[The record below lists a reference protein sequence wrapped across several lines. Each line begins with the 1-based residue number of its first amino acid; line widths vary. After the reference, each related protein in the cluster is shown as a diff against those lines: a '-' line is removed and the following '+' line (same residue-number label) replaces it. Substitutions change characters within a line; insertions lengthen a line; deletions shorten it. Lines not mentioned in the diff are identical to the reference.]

1 MADYYP
7 VLTRAISGLE
17 PNTAEARR
25 AVYER
30 ARQAIVK
37 QLRSYDPPLTESE
50 ITKERLGLE
59 EAVRRIESETRAAAS
74 AVRPPPEAP
83 AVLSPMPPPAPP
95 RPESAAP
102 EASRAPAP
110 PPASPRAPSPP
121 PSRIAGGEGLTKVHA
136 AAAAAAS
143 LGAATASA
151 QASAS
156 TTRAAFEPASPA
168 RAPRALPPRVDPTFE
183 RPRVPGPLPEP
194 RMDSFR
200 AEPRLPE
207 MGDHNPNLRE
217 PESEPETSRRGPKIG
232 ALVAVV
238 VLVGLGLGAYLAR
251 DTISA
256 MVGGEV
262 APVATD
268 GGGPKVA
275 DRVGTSDAVPGTI
288 AHDTAAPADQ
298 IATAP
303 PEPAPAPAAPGVS
316 ADSANLVS
324 QRAILYDEAP
334 DKQGGAAS
342 SGAVVWRTEPIPNNP
357 AETRL
362 VGEATIPDRDMTVTL
377 TLTRNLDHTLP
388 ASHVI
393 EIGFAVPP
401 DFPNVGIGN
410 VPGILF
416 KNTEEEGGSALKGM
430 SVKVTKNLFWIGLE
444 DSPADRAQNLQAI
457 RTRGWIDIPIL
468 YDNGRR
474 GVLTIEKG
482 TPGER
487 AFEEAF
493 AAWDTTPSATA
504 APPQGTPA
512 P

>member
-74 AVRPPPEAP
+74 AGRPPEAP
-83 AVLSPMPPPAPP
+83 AVRAPMAPSVNVPPPP
-95 RPESAAP
+95 RPESGAQ
-102 EASRAPAP
+102 EASRTGAPAAP
-110 PPASPRAPSPP
+110 PRAPSPP
-121 PSRIAGGEGLTKVHA
+121 ASRMPGSEGLTKVHA

-156 TTRAAFEPASPA
+156 TTRAAFEPASPTQ
-168 RAPRALPPRVDPTFE
+168 APRALPPRVDPKFE

-194 RMDSFR
+194 RMDAFR
-200 AEPRLPE
+200 SEPRFPE

-217 PESEPETSRRGPKIG
+217 PESEPETAPRRLNIG
-232 ALVAVV
+232 VLVALV
-238 VLVGLGLGAYLAR
+238 LFVGLGIGAYLAR

-256 MVGGEV
+256 MIGGEET
-262 APVATD
+262 PVATD

-288 AHDTAAPADQ
+288 AQDTPAPADQ
-298 IATAP
+298 AAVAP
-303 PEPAPAPAAPGVS
+303 PEPAPAAPGVS
-316 ADSANLVS
+316 ADTANLVS

-342 SGAVVWRTEPIPNNP
+342 SGAVVWRTEPIPNNT
-357 AETRL
+357 AEIRL
-362 VGEATIPDRDMTVTL
+362 VGEATIPDRGMTVTL
-377 TLTRNLDHTLP
+377 TLMRNLDNTLP

-416 KNTEEEGGSALKGM
+416 KDTEEEGGSALKGM

-444 DSPADRAQNLQAI
+444 ASPADREQNLQAI

-474 GVLTIEKG
+474 GVLTLEKG

-493 AAWDTTPSATA
+493 GAWNTTPSATT
-504 APPQGTPA
+504 TP
-512 P
+512 